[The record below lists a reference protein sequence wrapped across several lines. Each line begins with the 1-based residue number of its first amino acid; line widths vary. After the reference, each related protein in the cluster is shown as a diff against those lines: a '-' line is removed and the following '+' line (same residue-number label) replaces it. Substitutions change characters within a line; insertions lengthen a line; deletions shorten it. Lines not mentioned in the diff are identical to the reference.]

1 MYNSFFSLANFIFL
15 LVHVVKMRRA
25 RRSTSNNTD
34 PEVTENEMERAEK
47 TTAVAVDDMPPSFNM

>member
-1 MYNSFFSLANFIFL
+1 MNSFFSLANFIFL

-25 RRSTSNNTD
+25 RQSTSNNTN

-47 TTAVAVDDMPPSFNM
+47 TNPVAVDDMPPSFNM